1 MDYLLGERV
10 PTKSLTDDEILKFI
24 QEFGDKDY
32 RKILGNNTNEEQQN
46 ARLYLQI
53 WYEKFLR
60 GESPLTFLASE
71 ARDAE
76 ALQAIE

>member
-46 ARLYLQI
+46 A
-53 WYEKFLR
+53 
-60 GESPLTFLASE
+60 
-71 ARDAE
+71 
-76 ALQAIE
+76 